1 MTNPLHTWLA
11 QTLALSGSDLHL
23 SAGLAPMVRVH
34 GALQTLPT
42 PPVCAHQLEALLHAA
57 LPDWRVAAH
66 RQDSPA
72 AGASTSPNLQDHD
85 TAIDWPGLG
94 RFRVNVFAQA
104 RGWSSVWRVIPQQVP
119 SLEAIG
125 APACL
130 TEWARQPHGLLL
142 VTGATGSGKSTT
154 LAALVHHLNTTQALH
169 ILTLEDPIEFVHTS
183 QRSLVQQR
191 SVPGHSAGFDTA
203 LRAALRQ
210 DPDVVLVGEMRDLPT
225 VRLALSAAET
235 GHMVLGSLHTRSAT
249 QAVERLVDVFP
260 SSDKALVRQQLSL
273 SLLGVV
279 TQTLCRRA
287 DGAGRVAAHELLYA
301 TPAVRNLIRESKTA
315 QLPTV
320 QQTGAQFG
328 MQTLAQSLAG
338 LVAQG
343 RITPEEALH
352 HAPALA
358 T

>member
-1 MTNPLHTWLA
+1 MQHDLNHWLS
-11 QTLALSGSDLHL
+11 QTLVLEASDLHL
-23 SAGLAPMVRVH
+23 SAGLPPMVRVH
-34 GALQTLPT
+34 GELQTLPSPALT
-42 PPVCAHQLEALLHAA
+42 APQLENILRQALPFWAGTESPLHAA
-57 LPDWRVAAH
+57 PSWI
-66 RQDSPA
+66 
-72 AGASTSPNLQDHD
+72 QDHD

-104 RGWSSVWRVIPQQVP
+104 RGWSSVWRVIPSTVP
-119 SLEAIG
+119 SLEDIG
-125 APACL
+125 APTCL
-130 TEWARQPHGLLL
+130 AAWARQPHGLLL

-169 ILTLEDPIEFVHTS
+169 ILTLEDPIEFQHHS

-191 SVPGHSAGFDTA
+191 NVPGHSASFDTA

-210 DPDVVLVGEMRDLPT
+210 DPDVILVGEMRDLPT

-235 GHMVLGSLHTRSAT
+235 GHLVLGTLHTRSAT

-260 SSDKALVRQQLSL
+260 SEDKAMVRQQLSL

-279 TQTLCRRA
+279 TQTLCKRSDA
-287 DGAGRVAAHELLYA
+287 PGRVAAHEVLYA
-301 TPAVRNLIRESKTA
+301 TPAVRNLIRESKTS
-315 QLPTV
+315 QLPNV
-320 QQTGAQFG
+320 LQTGAQLG

-352 HAPALA
+352 HAA
-358 T
+358 